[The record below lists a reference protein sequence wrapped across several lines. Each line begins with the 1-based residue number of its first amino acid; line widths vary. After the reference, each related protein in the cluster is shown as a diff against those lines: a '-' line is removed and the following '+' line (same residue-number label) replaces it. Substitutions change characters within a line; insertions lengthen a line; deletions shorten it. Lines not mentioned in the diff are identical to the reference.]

1 MNLREV
7 TMKYGSLVV
16 FARFDPAEILKLV
29 GQTPLAVSA

>member
-1 MNLREV
+1 MNQREV

-16 FARFDPAEILKLV
+16 LIRLDHAEIHWLV